1 MIAGVVRENHPGR
14 RRKALPS
21 PRMASSRN
29 KSGAWGEIRSVG
41 QASLPRLPEVRQA
54 GRACGQRRFV
64 AQPTDRISPFL
75 GKSIGSTKKCNL
87 FLKAPQKPPI
97 LLVS

>member
-1 MIAGVVRENHPGR
+1 MSATPDGAER
-14 RRKALPS
+14 RRPPAVRATAKET
-21 PRMASSRN
+21 
-29 KSGAWGEIRSVG
+29 GAWGEIRSVG

-75 GKSIGSTKKCNL
+75 K
-87 FLKAPQKPPI
+87 
-97 LLVS
+97 